1 MLSLFARAKAME
13 NVQRILARHHGG
25 IYKRIDENRELLM
38 LLQTKAPDLLAE
50 CPWVVGWLKSADGF
64 LVDLEQVAPVIE
76 PQFGPHQSMGGSSFP
91 RAWPA
96 AHADVPPT
104 T

>member
-13 NVQRILARHHGG
+13 NMQLILARHQGG
-25 IYKRIDENRELLM
+25 VYKRIDENRELLM

-50 CPWVVGWLKSADGF
+50 CPWVVRWLESTDDF
-64 LVDLEQVAPVIE
+64 LVHLEQVAPVIE
-76 PQFGPHQSMGGSSFP
+76 PQFGPHQSGGGHLFP

-96 AHADVPPT
+96 VHADVPPNT
-104 T
+104 